1 VSDINL
7 TQIDQVFFRV
17 EAEPSILAEMSDA
30 FTFKVP
36 NAHFMPTY
44 KMKIWDGRIR
54 FLNRI
59 NNTIYCGL
67 IKHIEKFANDREYTI
82 EYNWLTTKIDDN
94 DLKEYI
100 QSLQLPFE
108 LRDYQ
113 FNCFKRGLEQRK
125 TLFISPT
132 ASGKSSVIYLLTKHF
147 IDKDSRKAL
156 VIVPTLNLISQMT
169 NDFITYAKK
178 YDETREFKTESLI
191 HQIYSG
197 QDKNTNKQIIIS
209 TWQSLHRLPA
219 TFFQQF
225 GFVLVDECHMAKAN
239 SIKNI
244 LVKCTGANWRF
255 GTTGTLNGAQSDSM
269 LIEGLTGPV
278 FQATT
283 TKQLMDTNKLAKL
296 KINCIVLKHT
306 EEDCQT
312 VRKLKYADEIG
323 MIIANE
329 KRNKFI
335 RNLTISQKG
344 NTLVLFQYVAKHGKL
359 LHEMISQKVNSVRK
373 VFFIYGGTEM
383 EDREKVR
390 EITELE
396 TDAIIVASVGVFST
410 GVNIKNLDN
419 IIFASP
425 SKSRIRV
432 LQSIGRVLRIGR
444 SDKATLY
451 DIVDDMQYKKHR
463 NFVLKHFI
471 ERAKIYDAEDFDYNI
486 YQIPL

>member
-1 VSDINL
+1 MSDIRL

-17 EAEPSILAEMSDA
+17 EAEPSILAEMSDT

-36 NAHFMPTY
+36 NAHFMPAY
-44 KMKIWDGRIR
+44 KNKMWDGNIR
-54 FLNRI
+54 MLNRI

-67 IKHIEKFANDREYTI
+67 IKHIEKFAADSEYEI
-82 EYNWLTTKIDDN
+82 EYNWLTAKIDDN

-108 LRDYQ
+108 VRDYQ
-113 FNCFKRGLEQRK
+113 FNCVKRGLEHRRA
-125 TLFISPT
+125 LFVSPT
-132 ASGKSSVIYLLTKHF
+132 ASGKSLILYLLTKHF

-156 VIVPTLNLISQMT
+156 IIVPTLNLISQMT
-169 NDFITYAKK
+169 TDFITYSKK
-178 YDETREFKTESLI
+178 YDEEREIKTESLI

-197 QDKNTNKQIIIS
+197 QDKTTNKQIIIA
-209 TWQSLHRLPA
+209 TWQSLHRLPPI
-219 TFFQQF
+219 FFQQF

-244 LVKCTGANWRF
+244 LTKCVSANWRF
-255 GTTGTLNGAQSDSM
+255 GTTGTLNGAKADSM
-269 LIEGLTGPV
+269 LIEGLTGPMY
-278 FQATT
+278 QATT

-306 EEDCQT
+306 EEDCRA
-312 VRKLKYADEIG
+312 VRKLQYADEIG
-323 MIIANE
+323 MIISNE
-329 KRNKFI
+329 KRNRFI

-359 LHEMISQKVNSVRK
+359 LHEMISQKLNSSRK

-390 EITELE
+390 EITEQE
-396 TDAIIVASVGVFST
+396 SDAIIVASVGTFSQ

-471 ERAKIYDAEDFDYNI
+471 ERAKIYDAEDFEYNI